1 MTDSAD
7 PQPRRHFLGALGA
20 ALAAP
25 ALAQQRSSRMPDMV
39 DAQPPELILHH
50 GRFTTLDRA
59 NPTAT
64 AVAIRGG
71 RFTHVGRD
79 ADVLPLKRDGTR
91 VIDLQGR
98 AVLPGLIDN
107 HLHIIRGGL
116 NFNLELRWD
125 GVRSLADAMAM
136 LRRQVAITPAPQWVR
151 VVGGFTEH
159 QFVEKRLPTIAE
171 LNAVAPD
178 TPVFLLHLYDR
189 ALLNGAALRAVG
201 YTKDTPAPPGG
212 EIVRDAAGNPT
223 GLLLAKPNASIL
235 YATLAKGPKLPF
247 EYQINSTRHFMR
259 ELNRLGVTGAIDAGG
274 GFQNFPEDYQ
284 VIQQLADAGQ
294 LTIRLAYNLFTQKP
308 KQEKQDFLNWTATS
322 RYKQGDDYFRHNGAG
337 EMLVFSAAD
346 FEDFRQPRPDMAPE
360 MEGELEEVVRVLV
373 QNRWPWRLHATYDET
388 IERALDVFEKVN
400 RDTPLAGLNWFFDH
414 CETISE
420 KSIDRIAALGGGIA
434 VQHRMAYQGEYF
446 VERYGAGAAEATPP
460 VKRMLEKGVKV
471 SAGTDATRV
480 ASYNPWVSLSWLVTG
495 RTVGGLQLYPQ
506 RNCLDREA
514 ALRMWTENVTWF
526 SNEVGKKGRIE
537 AGQLADL
544 VVPDRDFFACPESE
558 IADTTAL
565 LTMVGGKV
573 VYAAGPFQ
581 AHDDGAPPPAMPD
594 WSPVRRFGGYA
605 GWGDTEG
612 KPMQA
617 AMRRLA
623 ADCACAN
630 DCNVHGH
637 QHATAWSSQ
646 LPISDL
652 KSFWGALGCACW
664 AV

>member
-1 MTDSAD
+1 MLDTQA
-7 PQPRRHFLGALGA
+7 
-20 ALAAP
+20 
-25 ALAQQRSSRMPDMV
+25 
-39 DAQPPELILHH
+39 PELILHH

-59 NPTAT
+59 NPVAS

-79 ADVLPLKRDGTR
+79 EDILPLARAGTR

-98 AVLPGLIDN
+98 PVLPGLIDN

-116 NFNLELRWD
+116 SFNLELRWD
-125 GVRSLADAMAM
+125 GVKSLADAMGM
-136 LRRQVAITPAPQWVR
+136 LKRQVAITPAPQWVR

-171 LNAVAPD
+171 LTAVAPD

-189 ALLNGAALRAVG
+189 ALLNAAALRAVG

-212 EIVRDAAGNPT
+212 EIMRDSAGNPT

-235 YATLAKGPKLPF
+235 YATLAKGPKLPY
-247 EYQINSTRHFMR
+247 EYQLNSTRHFMR

-274 GFQNFPEDYQ
+274 GSQNYPDDYK
-284 VIQQLADAGQ
+284 VIQELADADQ

-308 KQEKQDFLNWTATS
+308 QQEKADFLSWTAS
-322 RYKQGDDYFRHNGAG
+322 SQYKQGNDYFRHNGAG
-337 EMLVFSAAD
+337 EMLVYSAAD
-346 FEDFRQPRPDMAPE
+346 FEDFREPRPEMPQE
-360 MEGELEEVVRVLV
+360 MEGDLEEVVRVLA
-373 QNRWPWRLHATYDET
+373 QNRWPWRMHATYDET
-388 IERALDVFEKVN
+388 ITRALDVFEKIN

-446 VERYGAGAAEATPP
+446 VERYGAGAAQATPP

-495 RTVGGLQLYPQ
+495 KTVGGMQLYPQ
-506 RNCLDREA
+506 RNCLDRDA

-526 SNEVGKKGRIE
+526 SNEIGKKGRVE
-537 AGQLADL
+537 VGQFADL

-573 VYAAGPFQ
+573 VYGAGDFAAF
-581 AHDDGAPPPAMPD
+581 DEGAPPPAMPD

-605 GWGDTEG
+605 GWGEQG
-612 KPMQA
+612 APMQA
-617 AMRRLA
+617 VMRQA
-623 ADCACAN
+623 AAACACAN

-652 KSFWGALGCACW
+652 KGFWGALGCACW